1 MPAVTLSV
9 ASDPSASTLSHR
21 ALVAKRVRSKIEQLL
36 RNKHG
41 GRSIRRGSVRANIG
55 CERRV
60 CGKHRAA
67 DHHPDIDVRWRK
79 VTLRFI
85 THDAGH
91 AVTVLDTRLAGEC
104 DALFAS
110 TQPSV
115 VSPGP

>member
-1 MPAVTLSV
+1 MTAPAALPEADVLEFLKAHPHWRRAGPALERTYEAATFLEGLAFVQRV
-9 ASDPSASTLSHR
+9 AELA
-21 ALVAKRVRSKIEQLL
+21 E
-36 RNKHG
+36 
-41 GRSIRRGSVRANIG
+41 
-55 CERRV
+55 
-60 CGKHRAA
+60 AA

-104 DALFAS
+104 DALFAG

-115 VSPGP
+115 VSAGP